1 MSVIE
6 INYGQGWKKTVYK
19 PMDKFSAVT
28 IKDRLQSQYTEYQYR
43 VVDVARWVSATRP
56 YLQPLKYHK
65 PSEYY
70 TMNSIDLTEQVWEQ
84 LQHYAERIAYLQS
97 IGDDKSAEVLISSG
111 ELMAEA
117 ADRQDEWLI
126 AQQGE

>member
-1 MSVIE
+1 MNNPWGDYIPWFKRP
-6 INYGQGWKKTVYK
+6 GR
-19 PMDKFSAVT
+19 KFT
-28 IKDRLQSQYTEYQYR
+28 HLLT
-43 VVDVARWVSATRP
+43 TT
-56 YLQPLKYHK
+56 L
-65 PSEYY
+65 
-70 TMNSIDLTEQVWEQ
+70 MNSIDLTEQVWQQ

-117 ADRQDEWLI
+117 ADKQDEWLI

>member
-1 MSVIE
+1 MH
-6 INYGQGWKKTVYK
+6 NPWG
-19 PMDKFSAVT
+19 
-28 IKDRLQSQYTEYQYR
+28 EYIP
-43 VVDVARWVSATRP
+43 WFKRP
-56 YLQPLKYHK
+56 GRIFKSLL
-65 PSEYY
+65 
-70 TMNSIDLTEQVWEQ
+70 TTTLMNSIDLTEQVWAQ

-117 ADRQDEWLI
+117 ADKQDEWLI

>member
-1 MSVIE
+1 MSISDPAVSWFKRPLSITNPQS
-6 INYGQGWKKTVYK
+6 IN
-19 PMDKFSAVT
+19 
-28 IKDRLQSQYTEYQYR
+28 
-43 VVDVARWVSATRP
+43 
-56 YLQPLKYHK
+56 
-65 PSEYY
+65 
-70 TMNSIDLTEQVWEQ
+70 TMNSIDLTEQVWAQ

-117 ADRQDEWLI
+117 ADKQDEWLI